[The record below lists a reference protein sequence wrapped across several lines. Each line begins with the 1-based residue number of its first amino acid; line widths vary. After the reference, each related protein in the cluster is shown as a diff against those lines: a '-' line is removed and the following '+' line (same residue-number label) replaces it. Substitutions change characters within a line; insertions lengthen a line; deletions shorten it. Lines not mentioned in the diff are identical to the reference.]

1 MKKEHVLHKSL
12 SSDNLSYKSMCNG
25 QLKTWGMKYWLQKQ
39 NLMMLKIFKTK

>member
-25 QLKTWGMKYWLQKQ
+25 QLKTWGNEVVVTEAKLDDVKDS
-39 NLMMLKIFKTK
+39 